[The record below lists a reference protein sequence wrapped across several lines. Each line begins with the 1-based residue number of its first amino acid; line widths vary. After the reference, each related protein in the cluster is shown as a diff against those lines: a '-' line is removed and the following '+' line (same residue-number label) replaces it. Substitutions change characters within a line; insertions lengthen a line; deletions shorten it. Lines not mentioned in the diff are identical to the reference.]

1 MVRISS
7 ILALLSTVVFL
18 VAPAQGSKSSAKACG
33 ADEFAYAGFQADST
47 AHGVRTTIAP
57 LSVPTVDDGHVA
69 GWIGVG
75 GVDAGPGGK
84 AEWLQTGLASFSPY
98 NTIYLY
104 YEVTIAG
111 KSRSTTSSRPTS
123 SRARSTI
130 SRCSRCAAATRGGA
144 SGSTASR
151 SARRSTSR
159 GATTT
164 GTRRRSPRTGTA
176 ARAPATRTRTASPN
190 VRLAHANGGAWQTL
204 KERLDLRG
212 SRLPGRAD
220 LARSRRNF
228 VATSLVAPIDRRRR
242 LRDRQRR
249 ADRHQPGE
257 LQDRRVRHADAAVRD
272 AARAGS
278 PARSC
283 RGRRRSRRPA
293 SR

>member
-104 YEVTIAG
+104 YEITIAG
-111 KSRSTTSSRPTS
+111 KTQYHELKADVKPGEKHDLAVLEVRGHNSFWRVWVDGKPVSKAFHLPRSHDNWYPQ
-123 SRARSTI
+123 AL
-130 SRCSRCAAATRGGA
+130 AENWNGG
-144 SGSTASR
+144 
-151 SARRSTSR
+151 
-159 GATTT
+159 T
-164 GTRRRSPRTGTA
+164 GTCNSYAYRFT
-176 ARAPATRTRTASPN
+176 N
-190 VRLAHANGGAWQTL
+190 VRLAHANGGAWKRL
-204 KERLDLRG
+204 KERSMFADPG
-212 SRLPGRAD
+212 YQVVQTSRIP
-220 LARSRRNF
+220 SNF
-228 VATSLVAPIDRRRR
+228 VATSM
-242 LRDRQRR
+242 
-249 ADRHQPGE
+249 
-257 LQDRRVRHADAAVRD
+257 
-272 AARAGS
+272 
-278 PARSC
+278 
-283 RGRRRSRRPA
+283 
-293 SR
+293 